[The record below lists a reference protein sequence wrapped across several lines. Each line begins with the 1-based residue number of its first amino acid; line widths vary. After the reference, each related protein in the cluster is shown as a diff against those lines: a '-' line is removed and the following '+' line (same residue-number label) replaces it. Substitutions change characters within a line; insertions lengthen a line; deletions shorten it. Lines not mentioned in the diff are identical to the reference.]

1 MLIVVQLINVYRRQL
16 IKDIR
21 DLFKPKKENKEIND
35 WIISD
40 IKNRFE
46 LEGNYYKPVKVGI

>member
-1 MLIVVQLINVYRRQL
+1 MVQLINVYRRQL

-21 DLFKPKKENKEIND
+21 DLFKLKKENKEIND